1 MQKYS
6 VYQIINYRHMG
17 IYYGMTNDFEVRK
30 YQHQRNIRNKEHLND
45 TFLAAAKKYH
55 WTDFKIE
62 EIERFNFQIDAK
74 LKEKELII
82 MSDKNPNHNLY
93 NKAIPT
99 SDPDKLTMR
108 VVDKLAEK
116 FFDYADKNKLNR
128 SELSRMIIRDYL
140 DREDKK
146 ITWTFQD
153 IKPEDKT
160 QISANITN
168 ELLKE
173 LEYYSQIN
181 KIDKKRIYHTAME
194 QFFKKNKT

>member
-6 VYQIINYRHMG
+6 VYKIVNYKDMG
-17 IYYGMTNDFEVRK
+17 VYYGHTNNFEVRK
-30 YQHQRNIRNKEHLND
+30 DQHQRNIRKKEHLNE
-45 TFLAAAKKYH
+45 TFLAAVEKYH
-55 WTDFKIE
+55 WTDFIIE
-62 EIERFNFQIDAK
+62 EIEKFNFQIDAR

-82 MSDKNPNHNLY
+82 MSAKNPNHNLY
-93 NKAIPT
+93 NEVIPT
-99 SDPDKLTMR
+99 PDADYLTMR
-108 VVDKLAEK
+108 VVDELADK
-116 FFDYADKNKLNR
+116 FFDYADKHDLNR
-128 SELSRMIIRDYL
+128 SKLSRMIIRYYL
-140 DREDKK
+140 DGEDKK

-173 LEYYSQIN
+173 LEYYSEIN

-194 QFFKKNKT
+194 QFFDKNKT